1 LGQARQNRDLR
12 ARADASADLVWPG
25 DEAKLMRASGS
36 HAARQREALARAL
49 SDLVLGQGSCSA
61 CRASFESLDDLG
73 VVIVVHLVVAGREL
87 PTSPSFSICFN
98 CCSAKQPMIWA
109 DRLMKSFLAGET
121 KSILAGSHN

>member
-1 LGQARQNRDLR
+1 MATTMERCLGQAKQNRDLR
-12 ARADASADLVWPG
+12 ALASASAHLVWPG
-25 DEAKLMRASGS
+25 DEAKLMRAVGS

-61 CRASFESLDDLG
+61 CKAQFQSLDDLG
-73 VVIVVHLVVAGREL
+73 VVIVVHLLALGREL

-109 DRLMKSFLAGET
+109 DKLMHEFLT
-121 KSILAGSHN
+121 